1 MADCTHEG
9 VSPVISDKKFMRSN
23 VIQHLHTA
31 ISALAYMMVTVVT
44 NSNKLN
50 AK

>member
-23 VIQHLHTA
+23 VIQHLHSGYLSTS
-31 ISALAYMMVTVVT
+31 IYDGNCRYEL
-44 NSNKLN
+44 K
-50 AK
+50 